1 MSKISLHISSVLR
14 HRHTLEEE
22 CQQTDYQ
29 LIDNV
34 EMSELKYS
42 LFPTTYLNK
51 KLPNILE
58 VLSFS
63 LNYFAYFCFRI
74 ALN

>member
-14 HRHTLEEE
+14 QA
-22 CQQTDYQ
+22 QQADYP
-29 LIDNV
+29 LIEPV

-58 VLSFS
+58 LLSFS